1 MEEAPPII
9 CESDKPKEVDNE
21 INFIEEI
28 EFKQDNEEYNIKFGS
43 KENDLIIK
51 VVSESLKEII
61 HYQKYISLYNIQ
73 KIPLFSGYNN
83 VNDIIKVL
91 KGLKFEIEKKNNEIT
106 IRFCAFMPNG
116 QNKSIRFNLPR
127 YKLNDREMV
136 KYAFVEIISI
146 KINMKNKEEKY
157 NKEKIKNENVIKKL
171 KEYFKSRS

>member
-9 CESDKPKEVDNE
+9 CETDKPKEVDNE

-28 EFKQDNEEYNIKFGS
+28 KFKQDNEEYNIKFGA

-106 IRFCAFMPNG
+106 IFFFFYMPNG
-116 QNKSIRFNLPR
+116 KSKFIRFNLPR
-127 YKLNDREMV
+127 YIDFIGILPPSILAPFSSSAAPKIVINYNIPTLI
-136 KYAFVEIISI
+136 FVLLSKAPNL
-146 KINMKNKEEKY
+146 KIY
-157 NKEKIKNENVIKKL
+157 
-171 KEYFKSRS
+171 